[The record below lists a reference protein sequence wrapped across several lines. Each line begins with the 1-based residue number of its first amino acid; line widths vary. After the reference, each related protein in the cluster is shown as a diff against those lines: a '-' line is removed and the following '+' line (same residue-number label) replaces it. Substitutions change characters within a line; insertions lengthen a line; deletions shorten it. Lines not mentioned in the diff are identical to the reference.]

1 VSRSAFDLSE
11 DQPVKKL
18 AIIGIGF
25 VVCLLTGLVLLRAQT
40 PESDRDPVK
49 LMPHMFQVRLE
60 NAYVRVLEYHSEP
73 GDKEPMHFHPPGVVY
88 YFSPGTIRVA
98 DQQGHTEERHLKG
111 GDVSWRNR
119 TWHSA
124 ENTGT
129 TEVRALAIELKMP
142 LEDLK

>member
-1 VSRSAFDLSE
+1 MK
-11 DQPVKKL
+11 KKL
-18 AIIGIGF
+18 AIIGIG
-25 VVCLLTGLVLLRAQT
+25 VLVCVSAGLVLLCAQT
-40 PESDRDPVK
+40 PEADSDPVK
-49 LMPHMFQVRLE
+49 LLPHMFQVRLE

-88 YFSPGTIRVA
+88 YLSAGTIRVA
-98 DQQGHTEERHLKG
+98 DRQGHVEERHLKA
-111 GDVSWRNR
+111 GDLSWRNK

-124 ENTGT
+124 ENIGK